1 MLAQLKGF
9 LRHSIVYSISNAAAK
24 AMGVILLPLYT
35 TFLSLA
41 DFGQLAIV
49 EVTLVIAVE
58 LFALGQ
64 GPSIVMFNDTS
75 EYKEGIKSIYFTVYS
90 FSLAVALG
98 AVMLGWSVLDL
109 VAWFSLPLGMFESH
123 YWVIA
128 GIFVSRIIHGLCL
141 DKIRAEEKSVL
152 YTSLNL
158 MRLLITLLV
167 TIYFVAYEGYG
178 VAGVLYGYLAGDGF
192 TAIYTSIHQVRS
204 MTPVFR
210 KDILPASVRFGIPL
224 IFTSVAFMILN
235 VSDRYII
242 GYYRGS
248 EEVALYD
255 LGYRVAGVINMFIIM
270 PFTLTLL
277 PSAYKMY
284 GKEGDKR
291 YYSKL
296 LTYFT
301 FILVWAGL
309 ALSLY
314 AEELIQLFALNKDYW
329 PSYKVVPLVIL
340 GYIFSGMRL
349 VAVLGQFLTR
359 NLKSLIPLTLSA
371 AFMNVTLNF
380 VFIPLYGM
388 IAAAYTTLL
397 SFLFLYLLSLQ
408 ISDKYYHIQ
417 FEHKKTLNLILLGS
431 LFYLPFVFWSLESV
445 LLNLSVKLLVIIA
458 FPLVLLPL
466 KFYEEAELQVIKK
479 VLRSPAA
486 GLKEL
491 IKK

>member
-35 TFLSLA
+35 TFLSLS

-64 GPSIVMFNDTS
+64 GPSIVMFNDTA
-75 EYKEGIKSIYFTVYS
+75 EYKEGIRSIYFTLYS

-98 AVMLGWSVLDL
+98 AVMLGWSVLDIISG
-109 VAWFSLPLGMFESH
+109 FSLQLGMFESH

-128 GIFVSRIIHGLCL
+128 AIFVSRIIHGLCL

-158 MRLLITLLV
+158 IRLLITLLV

-178 VAGVLYGYLAGDGF
+178 IAGVLYGYLAGDGF
-192 TAIYTSIHQVRS
+192 TAVYTSIQQFRS

-210 KDILPASVRFGIPL
+210 KDIIPASVRFGIPL

-255 LGYRVAGVINMFIIM
+255 LGYRVAGVLNMFIIM

-277 PSAYKMY
+277 PSAYKMF

-301 FILVWAGL
+301 FVLVWGGL

-314 AEELIQLFALNKDYW
+314 SEELIQLFALNKDYW

-359 NLKSLIPLTLSA
+359 NLKSLIPLTMSA
-371 AFMNVTLNF
+371 AFMNVVLNF
-380 VFIPLYGM
+380 VFIPVYGL

-397 SFLFLYLLSLQ
+397 SFLFLYLLSLR
-408 ISDKYYHIQ
+408 ISDRYYHIP
-417 FEHKKTLNLILLGS
+417 FEHKKTLILILLGAF
-431 LFYLPFVFWSLESV
+431 LYFPFAIWSSGIPA
-445 LLNLSVKLLVIIA
+445 LNLGLKLVFVIA
-458 FPLVLLPL
+458 FPLVLIPL
-466 KFYEEAELQVIKK
+466 RFYEDAELAVIKK
-479 VLRSPAA
+479 VLRSPAG